1 MFNEKLQKTLQITR
15 HKFYWN
21 NILHACQKTKQENEK
36 KIHFTLT
43 MYMLVHYAL
52 EIKQM
57 PGVKNKKKSIL
68 KNKLLTYWAK
78 II

>member
-1 MFNEKLQKTLQITR
+1 MLVK
-15 HKFYWN
+15 
-21 NILHACQKTKQENEK
+21 KQNKKMKK

-68 KNKLLTYWAK
+68 KNKLLTY
-78 II
+78 